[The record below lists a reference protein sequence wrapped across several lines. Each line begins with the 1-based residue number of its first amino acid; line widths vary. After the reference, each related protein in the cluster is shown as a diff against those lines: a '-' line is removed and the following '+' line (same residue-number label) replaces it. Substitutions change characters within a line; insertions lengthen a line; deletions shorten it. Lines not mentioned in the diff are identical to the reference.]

1 MNWDLI
7 IGAGS
12 VAVPLAFA
20 LWKWGTSIT
29 RFMAQMEQRVNALE
43 RSENTVC
50 NRLESMEQRQTQRH
64 EQLTQVLQD
73 LREELVASN
82 SIKPRR

>member
-1 MNWDLI
+1 
-7 IGAGS
+7 
-12 VAVPLAFA
+12 
-20 LWKWGTSIT
+20 
-29 RFMAQMEQRVNALE
+29 MAQMEQRVNALE

>member
-29 RFMAQMEQRVNALE
+29 RFMAQMEQRVTQLE
-43 RSENTVC
+43 KSENSVC
-50 NRLESMEQRQTQRH
+50 NRLEAMEQRLTQRH